1 MQILLWPIRFVWRVL
16 TAILALTGRL
26 IALLIG
32 FVLLLVG
39 ALLTITGIGAIV
51 GIPFMALGFLLIV
64 RGLF

>member
-1 MQILLWPIRFVWRVL
+1 MQLLLWPVRFVWRVL

-32 FVLLLVG
+32 FALVLFG

-51 GIPFMALGFLLIV
+51 GIPFMGLGFLLIV